1 MVSKSTYLVSYRHGN
16 QMPYDEYFFEIV
28 ETECF
33 EEFAA
38 DSTRSYEEATG
49 VGEGHG
55 QCEGRKSDEARP

>member
-1 MVSKSTYLVSYRHGN
+1 
-16 QMPYDEYFFEIV
+16 MPYDEYFFEIV